1 MPKIL
6 FIDDEP
12 VIRFIGKKTLE
23 KVGFKVTVA
32 GDADEAM
39 DRFTAEKYDLV
50 ITDLAVPGQVGFSTV
65 HKMKKLR
72 ADQRVLVVSGGDLGS
87 QGFLEEKEKA
97 GVTCVLA
104 KPFELTD
111 LVQSVRD
118 CLSDKAA

>member
-1 MPKIL
+1 MHKIL

-23 KVGFKVTVA
+23 KAGFDVTVA

-39 DRFTAEKYDLV
+39 DHYSAEDYDLV

-65 HKMKKLR
+65 HKMKKLHTN
-72 ADQRVLVVSGGDLGS
+72 QRVMVVSGGDLGS
-87 QGFLEEKEKA
+87 QGFLAEKKKA
-97 GVTCVLA
+97 GVTCILA

-111 LVQSVRD
+111 LVKSARD
-118 CLSDKAA
+118 CLKSKAA